1 MKNLLINPFERIA
14 GWKALAIGIC
24 IISLTAVFGKINN
37 LLFDNLLHVTL
48 CPHTFGRA
56 FLGSGLN
63 WVIVSIVMLIAGKL
77 FSTSKIRIIDVAGTM
92 ALSCAPL
99 LLIALF
105 GFLPF
110 FPKDTAD
117 VFRLFIFGL
126 MCIIPMI
133 WTVILLY

>member
-24 IISLTAVFGKINN
+24 FISLTALLGKINN

-56 FLGSGLN
+56 FWGSGLN